1 MNFVTKK
8 HLPRRT
14 FLRGVGVTL
23 ALPFME
29 SMVPAQTPSSSGGV
43 NRPTRFLGVWH
54 PHGAA
59 PGYWHPKG
67 EGKNFEFSFITQP
80 LEPVRGHTLLIG
92 GLDATASMPTKT
104 EAGGDHQRGSAFL
117 TGARPQRDSAV
128 PTCGVSI
135 DQMIAKQFGRD
146 TLLPSIE
153 LAIEDPGNN
162 TGACNYGYSCA
173 YTNSIAWVTPTKPLP
188 HQINPRKVFERLF
201 GDGRTPEERAAE
213 VRIDRSILDRVNR
226 NIGPLRNKL
235 GAKDRV
241 RLDGYLDDIRELER
255 RLQLAEKASYEAPSE
270 EVPFGVPASFEE
282 HVRLMLSMVRVAFS
296 ADVTRVATLMLGR
309 DSTNRRFPE
318 SGYDG
323 PWHGTS
329 HHGDVPS
336 VVKSYAVMNRYHVSL
351 VAEFAK
357 SLLATPDGDGSL
369 LDNSLI
375 YMGSNM
381 GNSHRH
387 EHQNVPVTLVGKA
400 SGKLETGRYLSFPLD
415 KERTSNLLLAIL
427 DKFGIHRDSIGD
439 STDMLAI

>member
-1 MNFVTKK
+1 MNYVTKK

-23 ALPFME
+23 ALPFMDA
-29 SMVPAQTPSSSGGV
+29 MVPAQTPSSTGRL
-43 NRPTRFLGVWH
+43 NMPTRFVGVWH

-59 PGYWHPKG
+59 PGWWHPKG
-67 EGKNFEFSFITQP
+67 EGKDFEFSFITQP
-80 LEPVRGHTLLIG
+80 FEPVREHLLLIG
-92 GLDATASMPTKT
+92 GLDATASMPTRT
-104 EAGGDHQRGSAFL
+104 EAGGDHQRGAAFL
-117 TGARPQRDSAV
+117 TGARPQRDSAI
-128 PTCGVSI
+128 PTCGFSI
-135 DQMIAKQFGRD
+135 DQMIANKFGKD
-146 TLLPSIE
+146 TLLPSLE
-153 LAIEDPGNN
+153 LGIEDPGNN

-173 YTNSIAWVTPTKPLP
+173 YTNSIAWATPTKPLP
-188 HQINPRKVFERLF
+188 HLINPRRVFERLF

-213 VRIDRSILDRVNR
+213 MRVDRSILDRITR
-226 NIGPLRNKL
+226 NIAPLRNRL
-235 GAKDRV
+235 GANDRV
-241 RLDGYLDDIRELER
+241 KLDSYLDDIRELER
-255 RLQLAEKASYEAPSE
+255 RLQLAEKASVDAPSE
-270 EVPFGVPASFEE
+270 EVPFGVPTSFEE
-282 HVRLMLSMVRVAFS
+282 HVRLMFGMLRVAFR

-329 HHGDVPS
+329 HHGDIPA
-336 VVKSYAVMNRYHVSL
+336 VVKNCATMNRYHASL

-357 SLLATPDGDGSL
+357 SLLATPDGDGNL

-400 SGKLETGRYLSFPLD
+400 SGKLRTGRYLSFPAD

-427 DKFGIHRDSIGD
+427 DKFGIQQDTIGD

>member
-1 MNFVTKK
+1 MNYITKK

-14 FLRGVGVTL
+14 FLRGIGVTL
-23 ALPFME
+23 ALPFMDA
-29 SMVPAQTPSSSGGV
+29 MLPAQTPASTGGL
-43 NRPTRFLGVWH
+43 NMPTRFMGIWH

-59 PGYWHPKG
+59 PGWWHPKG
-67 EGKNFEFSFITQP
+67 EGRTFEFSFITQP
-80 LEPVRGHTLLIG
+80 LEPVREHLLLIG
-92 GLDATASMPTKT
+92 GLDSTASMPTQT
-104 EAGGDHQRGSAFL
+104 EAGGDHQRGAAFL
-117 TGARPQRDSAV
+117 TGARPQRDSAI

-135 DQMIAKQFGRD
+135 DQMIANKLGRD

-188 HQINPRKVFERLF
+188 PQINPRKVFERLF
-201 GDGRTPEERAAE
+201 GDGRTPEERTAE
-213 VRIDRSILDRVNR
+213 IRVDRSILDRVTR
-226 NIGPLRNKL
+226 NIAPLRNKL
-235 GAKDRV
+235 GPKDRIK
-241 RLDGYLDDIRELER
+241 LDSYLDDIRELER
-255 RLQLAEKASYEAPSE
+255 RLQLAEKASSDAPSE
-270 EVPFGVPASFEE
+270 DVPFGVPASFEE
-282 HVRLMLSMVRVAFS
+282 HVRLMFSMVRVAFS

-318 SGYDG
+318 SGFDG

-329 HHGDVPS
+329 HHGDVPG
-336 VVKSYAVMNRYHVSL
+336 VVKNYAMMNRYHVSL
-351 VAEFAK
+351 LAEFAK
-357 SLLATPDGDGSL
+357 SMHATQDGDGSL

-387 EHQNVPVTLVGKA
+387 EHQNVPTILVGKA
-400 SGKLETGRYLSFPLD
+400 SGKLETGRYLSLPAD

-439 STDMLAI
+439 STNLLAI

>member
-1 MNFVTKK
+1 MNYVAKK

-23 ALPFME
+23 ALPFMD
-29 SMVPAQTPSSSGGV
+29 SMVPAQTPASTGGV
-43 NRPTRFLGVWH
+43 NRPSRFMGIWH

-59 PGYWHPKG
+59 PGWWHPKG

-80 LEPVRGHTLLIG
+80 FEPVREHTLFIG
-92 GLDATASMPTKT
+92 GLDATASMPTST
-104 EAGGDHQRGSAFL
+104 EAGGDHQRGAAFL

-135 DQMIAKQFGRD
+135 DQMIAKQFGGD

-173 YTNSIAWVTPTKPLP
+173 YTNSIAWVTPTKSLP

-213 VRIDRSILDRVNR
+213 VRIDRSILDRVTR
-226 NIGPLRNKL
+226 NIAPLRNKL
-235 GAKDRV
+235 GPKDRV
-241 RLDGYLDDIRELER
+241 KLDSYLDDIRELER
-255 RLQLAEKASYEAPSE
+255 RLQLAEKASTEAPSE
-270 EVPFGVPASFEE
+270 DVPFGVPASFEE
-282 HVRLMLSMVRVAFS
+282 HVRLMFSMVRVAFS

-318 SGYDG
+318 SGFDG

-329 HHGDVPS
+329 HHGDVPA
-336 VVKSYAVMNRYHVSL
+336 VVKNYATMNRYHASL

-357 SLLATPDGDGSL
+357 SLHATHDGDGTL

-400 SGKLETGRYLSFPLD
+400 SGKLETGRYVSFPAD

-439 STDMLAI
+439 STAMLAI

>member
-8 HLPRRT
+8 HLHRRT

-23 ALPFME
+23 GLPFLDA
-29 SMVPAQTPSSSGGV
+29 MVSAQTPASTAGPKT
-43 NRPTRFLGVWH
+43 PTRFMGIWH

-80 LEPVRGHTLLIG
+80 LEPVREHTLLIG
-92 GLDATASMPTKT
+92 GLDATSSMPTKS

-128 PTCGVSI
+128 PTCGQSI
-135 DQMIAKQFGRD
+135 DQMIARKYGAD

-173 YTNSIAWVTPTKPLP
+173 YTNSIAWSAPTKPLP

-226 NIGPLRNKL
+226 NIGPLRAKL
-235 GAKDRV
+235 GPGDKV
-241 RLDGYLDDIRELER
+241 KLDSYLDDIRELER
-255 RLQLAEKASYEAPSE
+255 RLKMAEKASYDAPSE
-270 EVPFGVPASFEE
+270 DVPFGVPASFEE
-282 HVRLMLSMVRVAFS
+282 HVRLMFSMVRVAFA

-329 HHGDVPS
+329 HHGDVPAT
-336 VVKSYAVMNRYHVSL
+336 VKSYAVMNRYHLSRT
-351 VAEFAK
+351 AEFAK
-357 SLLATPDGDGSL
+357 SLVATPDGDGNL
-369 LDNSLI
+369 LDHSLI

-387 EHQNVPVTLVGKA
+387 EHQNVPVVLVGKA
-400 SGKLETGRYLSFPLD
+400 SGKLETGRYLPFPLD
-415 KERTSNLLLAIL
+415 KERTSNLLLALL
-427 DKFGIHRDSIGD
+427 DRFDIHKETLGD
-439 STDMLAI
+439 STGTLSI

>member
-1 MNFVTKK
+1 
-8 HLPRRT
+8 
-14 FLRGVGVTL
+14 
-23 ALPFME
+23 
-29 SMVPAQTPSSSGGV
+29 
-43 NRPTRFLGVWH
+43 
-54 PHGAA
+54 
-59 PGYWHPKG
+59 
-67 EGKNFEFSFITQP
+67 
-80 LEPVRGHTLLIG
+80 
-92 GLDATASMPTKT
+92 
-104 EAGGDHQRGSAFL
+104 
-117 TGARPQRDSAV
+117 
-128 PTCGVSI
+128 
-135 DQMIAKQFGRD
+135 MIAKQFGRD

-226 NIGPLRNKL
+226 NIAPLRNKL
-235 GAKDRV
+235 GPKDRV
-241 RLDGYLDDIRELER
+241 RLDSYLDDIRELER
-255 RLQLAEKASYEAPSE
+255 RLQLAEKASTEAPSE

-282 HVRLMLSMVRVAFS
+282 HVRLMLSMVRIAFS

-318 SGYDG
+318 SGFDG

-336 VVKSYAVMNRYHVSL
+336 AVKSYAVMNRYHVSL

-357 SLLATPDGDGSL
+357 NLLATPDGDGSL

-400 SGKLETGRYLSFPLD
+400 SGKIETGRYLLYPPD

-427 DKFGIHRDSIGD
+427 DKFGIHRESIGD

>member
-1 MNFVTKK
+1 MNYVTKK
-8 HLPRRT
+8 HVPRRT

-23 ALPFME
+23 ALPFMD
-29 SMVPAQTPSSSGGV
+29 SMVPAQTPSSTGAV
-43 NRPTRFLGVWH
+43 NRPTRFMGVWH

-80 LEPVRGHTLLIG
+80 LEPVREHALFIG

-104 EAGGDHQRGSAFL
+104 EAGGDHQRGAAFL

-128 PTCGVSI
+128 PTCGVSM
-135 DQMIAKQFGRD
+135 DQMIAGKFGRD

-173 YTNSIAWVTPTKPLP
+173 YTNSIAWATPTKPLP

-213 VRIDRSILDRVNR
+213 MRIDRSILDRVTR
-226 NIGPLRNKL
+226 SIAPLRNKL
-235 GAKDRV
+235 GPKDRV
-241 RLDGYLDDIRELER
+241 KLDSYLDDIRELER
-255 RLQLAEKASYEAPSE
+255 RVQLAEKASNDAPSE
-270 EVPFGVPASFEE
+270 DVPFGVPASFQE
-282 HVRLMLSMVRVAFS
+282 HVRLMFSMVRVAFS

-318 SGYDG
+318 SGFDG

-329 HHGDVPS
+329 HHGDIPAT
-336 VVKSYAVMNRYHVSL
+336 VKSYATMNRYHVSL
-351 VAEFAK
+351 MAEFAK
-357 SLLATPDGDGSL
+357 SLHDTPDGDGSL

-400 SGKLETGRYLSFPLD
+400 SGKLETGRYVSFPLD

-427 DKFGIHRDSIGD
+427 DKFGIHRESIGD
-439 STDMLAI
+439 STEMLAI

>member
-1 MNFVTKK
+1 MNYVTKK

-14 FLRGVGVTL
+14 FLRGVGVTM
-23 ALPFME
+23 ALPFLD
-29 SMVPAQTPSSSGGV
+29 SMVPAQTPSSTGKV
-43 NRPTRFLGVWH
+43 IRPTRFVGVWH

-59 PGYWHPKG
+59 PGWWHPKG
-67 EGKNFEFSFITQP
+67 EGKTFEFSFITQVF
-80 LEPVRGHTLLIG
+80 EPVREHVLMIG
-92 GLDATASMPTKT
+92 GLDATASMPTKS

-117 TGARPQRDSAV
+117 TGSRPQRDSAI

-135 DQMIAKQFGRD
+135 DQMIANRFGKE
-146 TLLPSIE
+146 TLLPSME

-173 YTNSIAWVTPTKPLP
+173 YTNSIAWATPTKPLP
-188 HQINPRKVFERLF
+188 HLINPRRVFERLF

-213 VRIDRSILDRVNR
+213 MRVDRSILDRVTR
-226 NIGPLRNKL
+226 NIAPLRNKL
-235 GAKDRV
+235 GPTDRV
-241 RLDGYLDDIRELER
+241 KLDSYLDDIREIER
-255 RLQLAEKASYEAPSE
+255 RLQLAEKASTDAPSE
-270 EVPFGVPASFEE
+270 DVPFGVPASFQE
-282 HVRLMLSMVRVAFS
+282 HVRLMFSMVRIAFA

-336 VVKSYAVMNRYHVSL
+336 VVKNYATMNRYHASL

-357 SLLATPDGDGSL
+357 SLHATQDGDGSL

-387 EHQNVPVTLVGKA
+387 EHQNVPVTLLGKA
-400 SGKLETGRYLSFPLD
+400 SGKLETGRYLSFPVD
-415 KERTSNLLLAIL
+415 KERTSNLLLGIL
-427 DKFGIHRDSIGD
+427 DKFGIRQESIGD
-439 STDMLAI
+439 STNMLAI